1 VPDTPSF
8 MLFVVAAPALLL
20 VPVPAV
26 YHAVARRRRGRFAG
40 LVSCPGIEAVTLVYT
55 AARVGISA
63 ILTSFATAFA
73 VVKRIGVAY
82 PIWLGLQKLLA
93 RRASFRR
100 GQRHVSGGVYHNTD
114 AHAPLTG
121 IGYD

>member
-1 VPDTPSF
+1 MPDTPSF

-20 VPVPAV
+20 VPVPAA

-40 LVSCPGIEAVTLVYT
+40 LVSCPGIEAVTLVDT

-100 GQRHVSGGVYHNTD
+100 GQRYVSGGVY
-114 AHAPLTG
+114 LTSGAKAAVSG
-121 IGYD
+121 IG